1 MAPVQT
7 GPGGP
12 FSDTFFDM
20 YNSVGEYMS
29 RRGAYV
35 TVDAHN
41 YIRYGSANRTG
52 TDGGGTIGNSSDPK
66 AATSE
71 QSAID
76 GIRAAGASQLILAPS
91 NGYTGAQVWTMSS
104 VSRNGI

>member
-71 QSAID
+71 QC
-76 GIRAAGASQLILAPS
+76 
-91 NGYTGAQVWTMSS
+91 GYLSKMSLMICQRS
-104 VSRNGI
+104 WYP

>member
-7 GPGGP
+7 GPGGL

-52 TDGGGTIGNSSDPK
+52 TDGGGTICNTSDPK

-71 QSAID
+71 QF
-76 GIRAAGASQLILAPS
+76 
-91 NGYTGAQVWTMSS
+91 GYLSTMSLMICQRSWYS
-104 VSRNGI
+104 VMIKLPSMASERRVPAS